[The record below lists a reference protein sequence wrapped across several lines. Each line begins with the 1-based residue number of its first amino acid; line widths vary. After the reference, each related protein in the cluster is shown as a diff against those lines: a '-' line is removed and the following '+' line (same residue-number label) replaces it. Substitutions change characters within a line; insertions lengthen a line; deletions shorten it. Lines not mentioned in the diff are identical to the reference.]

1 MKKKFYYMQFKTKK
15 IPSPQDK
22 RKNKNKNTNQI
33 IAFNESFATVSLI
46 TDISVHNAL

>member
-1 MKKKFYYMQFKTKK
+1 MKKSFITCSLKQKK

-22 RKNKNKNTNQI
+22 RKNKNTNQI